1 MRRKKGAGGPNNS
14 YLISF
19 GDTMTA
25 LLAFFIVLNSLAS
38 EQTGVNLYSGTGS
51 FIRATDELGVP
62 GIFEEKL
69 SRSPMQLDHT
79 PPVYIVPNT
88 SDEQSGTGPDEES
101 DSLYIRDREQQELER
116 VLFELERFHEHSG
129 VEETDLGVA
138 FDRMTPLPSSE
149 SLIDGEMRKLLI
161 EIAPFARRKDSI
173 LKIVAWTPSPG
184 PSVWARSAERAALL
198 AFQISDQLQLPQKKR
213 REIQAVSQL
222 WPYSDIKRP
231 SMTIIATRRRQES
244 SF

>member
-1 MRRKKGAGGPNNS
+1 MRRKKSTSGPNNS

-62 GIFEEKL
+62 GIFAEKL

-79 PPVYIVPNT
+79 PPVYIVPDPS
-88 SDEQSGTGPDEES
+88 SDQSGSGPDEES
-101 DSLYIRDREQQELER
+101 DSLYIRDWEQQELDR
-116 VLFELERFHEHSG
+116 VLIELERFHDHAG

-138 FDRMTPLPSSE
+138 FDRMNPLPQTG
-149 SLIDGEMRKLLI
+149 SLIDEEMRKMLV
-161 EIAPFARRKDSI
+161 EIAPFARRNDSM
-173 LKIVAWTPSPG
+173 LKIVVWTPSPG
-184 PSVWARSAERAALL
+184 PTVWARSTEQAARL
-198 AFQISDQLQLPQKKR
+198 ASVISDQLQLSPQKQSK
-213 REIQAVSQL
+213 IHAVSQL

-231 SMTIIATRRRQES
+231 SMTIVATRLR
-244 SF
+244 